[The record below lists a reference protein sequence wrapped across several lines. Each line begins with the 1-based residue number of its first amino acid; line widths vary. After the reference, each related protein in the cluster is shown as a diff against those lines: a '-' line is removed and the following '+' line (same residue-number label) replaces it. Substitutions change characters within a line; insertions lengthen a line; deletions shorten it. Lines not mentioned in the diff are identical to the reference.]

1 MEQNFQVCKK
11 VNMKAHRKE
20 KINTQKKHF
29 QREPSFIS
37 QGVLDDD
44 VFRLIRAGALS
55 VAPGVSVSQALLCEI
70 VLTFMLIFGALV
82 ALVPEEGK
90 CCPLVGPICV
100 GTTVGVAIL
109 SASRVSGPSINPA
122 RSFGPAM
129 VAWMYG
135 MGSDVWTY
143 HYVHWVGPILG
154 TVLAVIFFRLVYPG
168 VGWKVMSVKP

>member
-154 TVLAVIFFRLVYPG
+154 TVLAVIFFRLIVLPDNRRTR
-168 VGWKVMSVKP
+168 